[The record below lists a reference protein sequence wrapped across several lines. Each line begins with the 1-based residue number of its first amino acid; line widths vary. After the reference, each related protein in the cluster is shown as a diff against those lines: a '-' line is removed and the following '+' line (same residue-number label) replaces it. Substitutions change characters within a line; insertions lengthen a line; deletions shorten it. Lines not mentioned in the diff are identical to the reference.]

1 MKIIVKPSRNRKM
14 NRISNIGW
22 CIMVIGLLTILLSQK
37 TLQAQRLELRFNKDF
52 SNHAV
57 VNKSLGGGGSIILDG
72 WAENFD
78 FQINVDYAGYKL
90 KADYTGAATKFTK
103 INGGISALYVVP
115 VGKSFIFRVGGDVS
129 YNNIQQ
135 TDSWNANVVNP
146 DNGKSIVNCTHRAHF
161 LGIGAVLQLQAK
173 LGKFVRLGAGLVPTY
188 LIPLANKTDHPEIQ
202 SKYKTDLFVMQLQI
216 GLEFKLYN
224 D

>member
-14 NRISNIGW
+14 NRISNIGL
-22 CIMVIGLLTILLSQK
+22 CIMLIGLLTILLSQK

-90 KADYTGAATKFTK
+90 KAAG
-103 INGGISALYVVP
+103 GSGLGIS
-115 VGKSFIFRVGGDVS
+115 D
-129 YNNIQQ
+129 
-135 TDSWNANVVNP
+135 
-146 DNGKSIVNCTHRAHF
+146 
-161 LGIGAVLQLQAK
+161 GIGNIAGGLSPLSPLLLDQGINLK
-173 LGKFVRLGAGLVPTY
+173 LLT
-188 LIPLANKTDHPEIQ
+188 
-202 SKYKTDLFVMQLQI
+202 S
-216 GLEFKLYN
+216 
-224 D
+224 